1 MDDQPTKA
9 DLIRQIDELEKAL
22 RVADAAADSVI
33 ELAAELDCAAVHIDA
48 EVAAVHIDAEEYT
61 RVIIGALI
69 NGNGLSQRGSV
80 TELRSKL
87 G

>member
-48 EVAAVHIDAEEYT
+48 EEYT